1 LHDIHFREEVN
12 MAPALA
18 EPREREPEDRVAKA
32 IANAKFKNARLRLM
46 KARNELY
53 LAERREE
60 EPDEMDEDETKEL

>member
-1 LHDIHFREEVN
+1 
-12 MAPALA
+12 MAVA
-18 EPREREPEDRVAKA
+18 EPQEREDRVSKA

-60 EPDEMDEDETKEL
+60 EPEDMYEDETKEL